1 MTVDGVECFCDASR
15 GVFFV
20 AVSPNQALSDLH
32 RDLLRVLARLTTL
45 SSSVV
50 PGHEGETYR
59 PHLTLLREV
68 PEAEVDATKARF
80 AGFRPARTFRVD
92 SISLICH
99 YPDQPW
105 QAGVDFPLRRLGRP
119 ARCPPRIMK
128 AILIVIDGM
137 RPDAL
142 EPARTPNLC
151 GLMEAG
157 AYTLAART
165 VNPSITLPCHASLFL
180 SLPPESHGIDTNV
193 WTAAS
198 AAAAGSC
205 GGPAAGRPANGL
217 LFNWEELRDLA
228 PPGALHASLYLNNCS
243 QPDGDLELAD
253 LAAGW
258 LRRNDV
264 DFAFLYLGYT
274 DNAGHDFGWMSE
286 AYLSALS
293 RADTAAGRVLAV
305 LPPDVVIVVCSDHG
319 GSGTSHGTECAENV
333 TIPVIIAGHPG
344 LPAGSRFAGSCQHH
358 RCRAHAGRAA
368 GRAGPGRVAGARPGG
383 RDDDDRDLVSRVV
396 PYREVIMTSFDR
408 DAVALERK
416 PAACTAS
423 WAPTSAR

>member
-1 MTVDGVECFCDASR
+1 
-15 GVFFV
+15 
-20 AVSPNQALSDLH
+20 
-32 RDLLRVLARLTTL
+32 
-45 SSSVV
+45 
-50 PGHEGETYR
+50 
-59 PHLTLLREV
+59 
-68 PEAEVDATKARF
+68 
-80 AGFRPARTFRVD
+80 
-92 SISLICH
+92 
-99 YPDQPW
+99 
-105 QAGVDFPLRRLGRP
+105 
-119 ARCPPRIMK
+119 MK

-151 GLMEAG
+151 RLMDAG

-180 SLPPESHGIDTNV
+180 SLPPDLHGVDTNV

-198 AAAAGSC
+198 PRPLGLVEVLRQAGLRT
-205 GGPAAGRPANGL
+205 AFF
-217 LFNWEELRDLA
+217 FNWEELRDLA
-228 PPGALHASLYLNNCS
+228 PPGALHASLYLDNCT

-293 RADTAAGRVLAV
+293 RADMAAGRVLAV
-305 LPPDVVIVVCSDHG
+305 LPPDVTIVVCSDHG

-344 LPAGSRFAGSCQHH
+344 LPAGSRLRIPS
-358 RCRAHAGRAA
+358 
-368 GRAGPGRVAGARPGG
+368 
-383 RDDDDRDLVSRVV
+383 
-396 PYREVIMTSFDR
+396 
-408 DAVALERK
+408 
-416 PAACTAS
+416 AS
-423 WAPTSAR
+423 WMSPPRWPRFWARRPPPRGRGATWRPRRRTIATWSSERRPTAR